1 MAQLKDRDEKV
12 IIADNEDNELIS
24 VDDTGKLLVSGE
36 IELDGSL
43 NHDGTTV
50 GFYGVAP
57 TARPAAYTQTYATAD
72 KTLAAPPAAITGG
85 EAPTEAEHNAV
96 ITALT
101 DAMQM
106 LNAVIDDLQLQGLL
120 Q

>member
-43 NHDGTTV
+43 NHDEIGRAHV
-50 GFYGVAP
+50 
-57 TARPAAYTQTYATAD
+57 
-72 KTLAAPPAAITGG
+72 
-85 EAPTEAEHNAV
+85 
-96 ITALT
+96 
-101 DAMQM
+101 
-106 LNAVIDDLQLQGLL
+106 
-120 Q
+120 